1 MTVVCPEGHTSQATD
16 YCDVCGTPIPAS
28 SAADLGRPGSAS
40 AASAAAAAGG
50 GSGASAEAASGPVT
64 CPNCGDVSPA
74 DSLFCENCGYDFT
87 TGTPAPPPPPAAPS
101 SGLDLGDLGATQPA
115 SGSASVGVGS
125 GAGGAAGGAAGTSA
139 AGPAAG
145 SPSAGGVPGF
155 PGADP
160 GAGSGQVPAGSAPAS
175 AGSVPAAA
183 GTAGTSAS
191 AGVPAPAPSAE
202 GGLAAPPVPGDDAWV
217 AEIWVDPDWY
227 AHERPEDPMP
237 SAGLPGLVTLRQR
250 SLLVGRPSRSR
261 GIRPDIDCGSDPGVS
276 RRHCQLST
284 DGQRWWVEDLG
295 SSNGTF
301 VSAAGDPLPDNP
313 LSQGVRRE
321 IEENDRVFVGA
332 WTRLVIR
339 KALPGEA

>member
-1 MTVVCPEGHTSQATD
+1 MTVVCPEGHTSQSTD
-16 YCDVCGTPIPAS
+16 YCDVCGTPIPAA
-28 SAADLGRPGSAS
+28 AADPGPPSGTS
-40 AASAAAAAGG
+40 GGAASGATGAGG
-50 GSGASAEAASGPVT
+50 TAAGPVT

-87 TGTPAPPPPPAAPS
+87 TGTPAPPPPPGAT
-101 SGLDLGDLGATQPA
+101 SGLDLGDLGATQPGN
-115 SGSASVGVGS
+115 S
-125 GAGGAAGGAAGTSA
+125 
-139 AGPAAG
+139 
-145 SPSAGGVPGF
+145 
-155 PGADP
+155 
-160 GAGSGQVPAGSAPAS
+160 SAPAGAAPAGDPGSGSVGSAHVS
-175 AGSVPAAA
+175 AGSVPA
-183 GTAGTSAS
+183 GGGSIGSVGSVGSPPPS
-191 AGVPAPAPSAE
+191 AGSSAPSAGGAVPAPSAE
-202 GGLAAPPVPGDDAWV
+202 GGGLAAPPVPGDDSWV

-250 SLLVGRPSRSR
+250 SLLVGRPSKSR

-301 VSAAGDPLPDNP
+301 VAAAGDPLPDTP
-313 LSQGVRRE
+313 LTQGVRRE
-321 IEENDRVFVGA
+321 IEENDRVFIGA
-332 WTRLVIR
+332 WTRLVVR

>member
-1 MTVVCPEGHTSQATD
+1 MTVVCPEGHTSQSTD
-16 YCDVCGTPIPAS
+16 YCDVCGTPIPAGAAS
-28 SAADLGRPGSAS
+28 SGGSAAPAS
-40 AASAAAAAGG
+40 AAT
-50 GSGASAEAASGPVT
+50 GSGAPGASAAPAETSAGPVT
-64 CPNCGDVSPA
+64 CPNCGDLSPA

-87 TGTPAPPPPPAAPS
+87 TGTPAPPPPPT
-101 SGLDLGDLGATQPA
+101 SGLDLGDLDATQPA
-115 SGSASVGVGS
+115 SGSVA
-125 GAGGAAGGAAGTSA
+125 GAGAA
-139 AGPAAG
+139 
-145 SPSAGGVPGF
+145 SAGG
-155 PGADP
+155 
-160 GAGSGQVPAGSAPAS
+160 PAGSAPVPVGS
-175 AGSVPAAA
+175 AP
-183 GTAGTSAS
+183 TPAGTSSS
-191 AGVPAPAPSAE
+191 AGVPAPAPAPASAPVPAPGPAPSPDG

-261 GIRPDIDCGSDPGVS
+261 GIHPDIDCGSDPGVS
-276 RRHCQLST
+276 RRHCQLTT

-301 VSAAGDPLPDNP
+301 VAAAGDPLPDSP
-313 LSQGVRRE
+313 LTQGVRRE
-321 IEENDRVFVGA
+321 IEENDRIFLGA

>member
-1 MTVVCPEGHTSQATD
+1 MTVVCPEGHTSQSTD
-16 YCDVCGTPIPAS
+16 YCDVCGTPIPAG
-28 SAADLGRPGSAS
+28 AG
-40 AASAAAAAGG
+40 AASSG
-50 GSGASAEAASGPVT
+50 GSGAAPGSVATGTGASGGAPAAPTEASAGPVT
-64 CPNCGDVSPA
+64 CPNCGDLSPT

-87 TGTPAPPPPPAAPS
+87 TGTPAPPPPPT
-101 SGLDLGDLGATQPA
+101 SGLDLGDLDATQPA
-115 SGSASVGVGS
+115 SGSV
-125 GAGGAAGGAAGTSA
+125 
-139 AGPAAG
+139 
-145 SPSAGGVPGF
+145 
-155 PGADP
+155 P
-160 GAGSGQVPAGSAPAS
+160 GAGAASAGSAPMA
-175 AGSVPAAA
+175 
-183 GTAGTSAS
+183 
-191 AGVPAPAPSAE
+191 AGVPAPAPAPSPAPE
-202 GGLAAPPVPGDDAWV
+202 PAPSPDGGGLAAPPVPGEDAWV

-276 RRHCQLST
+276 RRHCQLTT

-301 VSAAGDPLPDNP
+301 VAAAGDPLPDGP
-313 LSQGVRRE
+313 LNQGVRRE
-321 IEENDRVFVGA
+321 IEENDRVFLGA